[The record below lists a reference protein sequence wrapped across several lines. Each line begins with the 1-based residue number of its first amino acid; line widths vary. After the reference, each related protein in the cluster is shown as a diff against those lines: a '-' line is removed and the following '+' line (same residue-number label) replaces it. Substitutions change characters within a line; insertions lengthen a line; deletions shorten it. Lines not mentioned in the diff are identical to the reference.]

1 MVQWK
6 IQEMDKSHLEQI
18 MKIERASFPT
28 PWTEKMFLEEL
39 ASPLSF
45 HFVATRRERHL
56 TKGSPLADFVLCYI
70 IFWMFREEV
79 HILNLATNPDFRRL
93 GIARSLLL
101 FTLDFSYKKGGI
113 VYLLE
118 AREGNQSALNL
129 YQKLGF
135 SSCGVRKRYYAD
147 TDENAILM
155 GLFYGDRIYEE
166 KDDGQS
172 RLP

>member
-1 MVQWK
+1 MVRWK
-6 IQEMDKSHLEQI
+6 IQVMDKSHLEQV
-18 MKIERASFPT
+18 MEIERASFLT

-45 HFVATRRERHL
+45 HFVASLRGRYL
-56 TKGSPLADFVLCYI
+56 TKGSPPADFVLCYI

-79 HILNLATNPDFRRL
+79 HILNLATHPDFRRL
-93 GIARSLLL
+93 RIAQSLLL
-101 FTLDFSYKKGGI
+101 FTMDFSYKRGGI

-135 SSCGVRKRYYAD
+135 SSCGVRKKYYAD
-147 TDENAILM
+147 TGEDAILM
-155 GLFYGDRIYEE
+155 RLFFGDRKHEE
-166 KDDGQS
+166 KRQ
-172 RLP
+172 

>member
-1 MVQWK
+1 MVRWK
-6 IQEMDKSHLEQI
+6 IQEMDKSHLEQV
-18 MKIERASFPT
+18 MEIERASFPT

-45 HFVATRRERHL
+45 DFVATRKERHL
-56 TKGSPLADFVLCYI
+56 TKGSPPADFVLCYI

-79 HILNLATNPDFRRL
+79 HILNLATHPDFRRL

-101 FTLDFSYKKGGI
+101 FTLDFSYKRGSI
-113 VYLLE
+113 LYLLE

-147 TDENAILM
+147 TGEDAILM

>member
-1 MVQWK
+1 MVRWK
-6 IQEMDKSHLEQI
+6 IQEMDKSHLEQV
-18 MKIERASFPT
+18 MEIERASFPT

-45 HFVATRRERHL
+45 RFVASRRERHL
-56 TKGSPLADFVLCYI
+56 TKGSPPADFVLCYI

-79 HILNLATNPDFRRL
+79 HILNLATHPDFRRL

-101 FTLDFSYKKGGI
+101 FTLDFSYKRGSI
-113 VYLLE
+113 LYLLE

-147 TDENAILM
+147 TGEDAILM

>member
-1 MVQWK
+1 MVRWK
-6 IQEMDKSHLEQI
+6 IQVMDKSHLEQV
-18 MKIERASFPT
+18 MEIERASFPT

-39 ASPLSF
+39 ASPS
-45 HFVATRRERHL
+45 
-56 TKGSPLADFVLCYI
+56 TKGSPPADFVLCYI

-79 HILNLATNPDFRRL
+79 HILNLATHPDFRRL

-101 FTLDFSYKKGGI
+101 FTLDFSYKRGGI
-113 VYLLE
+113 LYLLE
-118 AREGNQSALNL
+118 AREGNQPALQL

-135 SSCGVRKRYYAD
+135 ASCGVRRKYYPD
-147 TDENAILM
+147 TGEDAILM
-155 GLFYGDRIYEE
+155 GLFYGDRIYEK